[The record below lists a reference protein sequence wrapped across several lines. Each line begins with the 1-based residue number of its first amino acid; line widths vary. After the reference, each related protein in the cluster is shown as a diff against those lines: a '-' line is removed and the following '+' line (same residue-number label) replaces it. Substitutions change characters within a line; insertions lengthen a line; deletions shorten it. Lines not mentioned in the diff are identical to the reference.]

1 MATTADLSRGQFLR
15 YNNDLVQVLE
25 YEHRTPG
32 NLRAFYQVKMRNIK
46 SGKLLENRFRAGEEI
61 FPVRVDVK
69 EMQYLY
75 PEGDSYVCMD
85 TETFDQIPIEGVL
98 FGDAVSFLK
107 EGMNLKISFDDQTAL
122 MAELPQT
129 VEVVVTYTEPGIRG
143 DTATRTLKQAT
154 IETGATVNIP
164 LFVEMGEKIK
174 VNTQTGEYMERVK

>member
-15 YNNDLVQVLE
+15 YNNELVQVVE

-32 NLRAFYQVKMRNIK
+32 NLRAFFQVKMRNLK

-61 FPVRVDVK
+61 FPVRVEVK

-85 TETFDQIPIEGVL
+85 NDTFDQVPIDKVL

-107 EGMNLKISFDDQTAL
+107 EGMNLKVSFDGAIPL

-129 VEVVVTYTEPGIRG
+129 VEVEVTYTEPGIRG
-143 DTATRTLKQAT
+143 DTATKTLKKAT

-164 LFVEMGEKIK
+164 LFIEMGERIK

>member
-1 MATTADLSRGQFLR
+1 MATTADLSRGLFLR

-32 NLRAFYQVKMRNIK
+32 NLRAFYQVKMRNLK

-61 FPVRVDVK
+61 FPVRVEVK

-75 PEGDSYVCMD
+75 PEGQNFVCMD
-85 TETFDQIPIEGVL
+85 TETFDQIPLERAL
-98 FGDAVSFLK
+98 FGSQVSFLK
-107 EGMNLKISFDDQTAL
+107 EGMNVKISFDDQTPL
-122 MAELPQT
+122 LAELPTT
-129 VEVVVTYTEPGIRG
+129 VEVEITYTEPGVRG

-164 LFVEMGEKIK
+164 LFIEMGEKIR

>member
-15 YNNDLVQVLE
+15 YNNELVQVVE

-32 NLRAFYQVKMRNIK
+32 NLRAFYQVKMRNLK

-61 FPVRVDVK
+61 FPVRVEMK

-75 PEGDSYVCMD
+75 PEADGFVCMD
-85 TETFDQIPIEGVL
+85 NETFDQVTIDKVL
-98 FGDAVSFLK
+98 FGSAVSFLK
-107 EGMNLKISFDDQTAL
+107 EGMNIKVSFDGSLPL
-122 MAELPQT
+122 MAELPTT
-129 VEVVVTYTEPGIRG
+129 VEVEITYTEPGIRG
-143 DTATRTLKQAT
+143 DTATKTLKKAT

-164 LFVEMGEKIK
+164 LFIEIGERIK

>member
-15 YNNDLVQVLE
+15 YNNDLVQVIE

-69 EMQYLY
+69 DMQYLY
-75 PEGDSYVCMD
+75 EEGNALVCMD
-85 TETFDQIPIEGVL
+85 TETYDQIPVDKDL
-98 FGDAVSFLK
+98 FGNAISFLK
-107 EGMNLKISFDDQTAL
+107 EGMSLKISFDDQTPL
-122 MAELPQT
+122 MGELPST
-129 VEVVVTYTEPGIRG
+129 VELEVTYTEPGIKG
-143 DTATRTLKQAT
+143 DTATRTLKPAT
-154 IETGATVNIP
+154 VETGATVNIP
-164 LFVEMGEKIK
+164 LFVETGEKIR

>member
-1 MATTADLSRGQFLR
+1 
-15 YNNDLVQVLE
+15 
-25 YEHRTPG
+25 
-32 NLRAFYQVKMRNIK
+32 
-46 SGKLLENRFRAGEEI
+46 
-61 FPVRVDVK
+61 
-69 EMQYLY
+69 
-75 PEGDSYVCMD
+75 
-85 TETFDQIPIEGVL
+85 
-98 FGDAVSFLK
+98 
-107 EGMNLKISFDDQTAL
+107 MNLKISFDDQTAL

>member
-15 YNNDLVQVLE
+15 YNNELVQVVE

-32 NLRAFYQVKMRNIK
+32 NLRAFYQVKMRNLK

-75 PEGDSYVCMD
+75 PEGDGYVCMD
-85 TETFDQIPIEGVL
+85 NETFDQVSIDRVL
-98 FGDAVSFLK
+98 FGDAVAFLK
-107 EGMNLKISFDDQTAL
+107 EGMNLKISFDDATPL

-129 VEVVVTYTEPGIRG
+129 VEVEVTYTEPGIRG
-143 DTATRTLKQAT
+143 DTATKTLKKAT

-164 LFVEMGEKIK
+164 LFIEMGERIK